1 MKYLIEYNNI
11 PTRINP
17 TRTIETDN
25 LELFVHV
32 TGDNRLY
39 FTDYAKR
46 LNNINENSAIIE
58 RVYQEN
64 NQANELNV
72 LYKHGKHFSSRLSDM
87 VKAAPKE
94 IFV

>member
-1 MKYLIEYNNI
+1 MKYLIEYCNI

-46 LNNINENSAIIE
+46 LNDINENSAIIE
-58 RVYQEN
+58 RIYQDNKEK
-64 NQANELNV
+64 NELNV
-72 LYKHGKHFSSRLSDM
+72 LYKRGKHFSTKLSDM
-87 VKAAPKE
+87 VKSAPTE